1 MENVLNVKVISP
13 SAILFEGSAE
23 EVSIPTSQGYIGVR
37 YNHNA
42 LVSSLGIGELV
53 IRGQETK
60 KYFVSGGYLEVANN
74 TVSLLVS
81 VIEEVSKIDSQRAD
95 VAEKR
100 AAQRLASRN
109 DEVALDIARALAA
122 LERARARKKL
132 AELSQK

>member
-13 SAILFEGSAE
+13 SAILFEGAAD

-42 LVSSLGIGELV
+42 LVSSLGIGQLE
-53 IRGQETK
+53 IRGQEAR
-60 KYFVSGGYLEVANN
+60 KYFVSGGYLEVVNN
-74 TVSLLVS
+74 TVTLLVS
-81 VIEEVSKIDSQRAD
+81 VIEEVSKIDGSRAEG
-95 VAEKR
+95 AEKR
-100 AAQRLASRN
+100 ASERLASRK

-132 AELSQK
+132 AEQGQR